1 MSIINHIQCL
11 SLRILPKFLSWALT
25 TIHKLV
31 SSYSSWWLSGK
42 EYTWNAGDRGDSGSI
57 PGLGISLEEKIVT
70 NSCILAWEI
79 PWTEEAGGLTVH
91 GVIKTHDWACTHK
104 ATLSNSDII
113 YIYIKYTQTHTPHL
127 TNYFLFLVKT
137 NTHLVSKSVFLWL
150 FPPRIFLPIHFL
162 SFNSTNWVIN
172 LPRIVTDNGNILA
185 NKQKQLLN
193 SGRLQSTPY
202 PNQPRGS
209 AIIPQCLPDA
219 SARK

>member
-1 MSIINHIQCL
+1 MDGGGWWVNS
-11 SLRILPKFLSWALT
+11 PWG
-25 TIHKLV
+25 HKDT
-31 SSYSSWWLSGK
+31 WLSMHPQG
-42 EYTWNAGDRGDSGSI
+42 YPFQFWYY
-57 PGLGISLEEKIVT
+57 
-70 NSCILAWEI
+70 
-79 PWTEEAGGLTVH
+79 
-91 GVIKTHDWACTHK
+91 
-104 ATLSNSDII
+104 I
-113 YIYIKYTQTHTPHL
+113 YIYKIHTHTHTPHL

-202 PNQPRGS
+202 LNQPRGS